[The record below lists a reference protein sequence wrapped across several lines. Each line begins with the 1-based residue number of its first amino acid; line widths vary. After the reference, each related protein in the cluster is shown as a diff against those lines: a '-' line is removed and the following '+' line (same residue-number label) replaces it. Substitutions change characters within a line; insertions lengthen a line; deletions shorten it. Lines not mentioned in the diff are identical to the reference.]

1 MNLAGEHEQN
11 LWKIRI
17 CGQNLDKEELRS
29 TKQTSQETSLPVMTQ
44 VGTRRQE
51 KKLAV
56 MGGHCF
62 GYARLTT
69 KDTKCTEE
77 VIFVVKA
84 FVHLLVG

>member
-1 MNLAGEHEQN
+1 
-11 LWKIRI
+11 
-17 CGQNLDKEELRS
+17 
-29 TKQTSQETSLPVMTQ
+29 MTQ